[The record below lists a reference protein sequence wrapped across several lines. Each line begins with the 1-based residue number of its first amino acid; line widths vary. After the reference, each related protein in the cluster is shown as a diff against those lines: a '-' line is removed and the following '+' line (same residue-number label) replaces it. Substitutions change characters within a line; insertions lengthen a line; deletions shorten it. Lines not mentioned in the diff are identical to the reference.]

1 MKYFLIFVFFTLSSQ
16 SLYSFIPRE
25 NHQCLQ
31 WSICESYDTVFGV
44 GRFNIRRWECKPCLN
59 WAPPNLW
66 WVDKGDVSSMNLKLE
81 TTFNNLT
88 DDFKLKLLKR
98 SLRKRIKAEVKSL
111 IDQIKIC
118 KRFERKMFNSECIPV
133 YNEYGEMIQGKCK
146 EIKLKCLEYNYKIK
160 RE

>member
-1 MKYFLIFVFFTLSSQ
+1 
-16 SLYSFIPRE
+16 
-25 NHQCLQ
+25 
-31 WSICESYDTVFGV
+31 
-44 GRFNIRRWECKPCLN
+44 
-59 WAPPNLW
+59 
-66 WVDKGDVSSMNLKLE
+66 MNLKLE

-160 RE
+160 REQVIYENVPFIFDFI